1 MAYLILDFHSQML
14 LPFSPFSFLFI
25 SASSQ
30 TQILLSSL
38 WNCTC
43 FPALLSS
50 LDSLQHWTFSHGA
63 SGVQKAVIL
72 TQAEQA
78 LVIALALMLASSQW
92 MEDILSQGTQ
102 AHHGAA
108 GGQCNSTKRA

>member
-1 MAYLILDFHSQML
+1 M
-14 LPFSPFSFLFI
+14 
-25 SASSQ
+25 
-30 TQILLSSL
+30 
-38 WNCTC
+38 
-43 FPALLSS
+43 
-50 LDSLQHWTFSHGA
+50 
-63 SGVQKAVIL
+63 QKAVIL